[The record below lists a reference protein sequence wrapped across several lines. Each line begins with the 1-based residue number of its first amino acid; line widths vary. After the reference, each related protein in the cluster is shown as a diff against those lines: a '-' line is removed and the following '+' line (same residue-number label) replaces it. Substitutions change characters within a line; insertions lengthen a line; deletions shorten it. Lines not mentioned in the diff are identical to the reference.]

1 MQNKVYFTLQQLTC
15 GRKNENSTVNYP
27 LLAVVSCPGIRL
39 KCRLGFDISPT
50 DWMGDVGQVQPFF
63 VTDNGVN
70 ADEVNTVI
78 SQVRQTLSDYFNYC
92 ESIRTNPQK
101 AEIVKRIYRVTDRKP
116 RASKKAKEAKIK
128 PLEARS
134 FLDYVNEHQA
144 FKSFSYDRKKGY
156 KSAFKHFF
164 RFCETSGITAGF
176 DTVTTQV
183 LENFRKYL
191 TDGKHCD
198 PVSKNTVSYV
208 LTAVKSFWRYCVKMG
223 YTTNNPFLRF
233 EIEPE
238 VYGNPIYI
246 TKEERDTL
254 YYLHIP
260 DERLRKTR
268 DIFVFQCLIGCR
280 VGDLIR
286 LKKDNVVNGA
296 IEYIPRKTKDER
308 PVIAR
313 VPLCPKAQSIID
325 RYTTQEDEKLLPFIS
340 PQKYNDYIKE
350 LFKFANITRTVT
362 RLNPLTRQEERVSI
376 ADIASSHM
384 ARRTFIG
391 ILHRKV
397 KNEVIGSMSGHSAN
411 SKAFSRY
418 YHIEDDTKRDAVNIY
433 LD

>member
-1 MQNKVYFTLQQLTC
+1 MKNKINFTLEK
-15 GRKNENSTVNYP
+15 RKNCENLGVNTTDVP
-27 LLAVVSCPGIRL
+27 VLAVISYPGERIKYPIGYRVSA
-39 KCRLGFDISPT
+39 S
-50 DWMGDVGQVQPFF
+50 DWMEEGQVQPFF

-70 ADEVNTVI
+70 ADEVNALIAKIKREVNG
-78 SQVRQTLSDYFNYC
+78 YFAYC
-92 ESIRTNPQK
+92 EAIRSEPSK
-101 AEIVKRIYRVTDRKP
+101 AEILNKLRVLTGRKEKAIKRL
-116 RASKKAKEAKIK
+116 AKRQIK
-128 PLEARS
+128 PVETRS

-144 FKSFSYDRKKGY
+144 IKSFSYDRKKGY

-208 LTAVKSFWRYCVKMG
+208 LTAVKSFWHYCVKMG

-325 RYTTQEDEKLLPFIS
+325 RYTTVEDEKLLPFIS

-350 LFKFANITRTVT
+350 LFRFAHITRTVT

-376 ADIASSHM
+376 ADVASSHM

-418 YHIEDDTKRDAVNIY
+418 YHIEDDTKRDAVNTY

>member
-1 MQNKVYFTLQQLTC
+1 MKNKINFTLEK
-15 GRKNENSTVNYP
+15 RKNRENSGVNTTDVP
-27 LLAVVSCPGIRL
+27 VLAVISYPGQRIKYPIGYRVSA
-39 KCRLGFDISPT
+39 S
-50 DWMGDVGQVQPFF
+50 DWMEEGQVQPFF

-70 ADEVNTVI
+70 ADEVNALI
-78 SQVRQTLSDYFNYC
+78 AKIKCEINSYFAYC
-92 ESIRTNPQK
+92 DAVHFEPSK
-101 AEIVKRIYRVTDRKP
+101 AEILNKLRLLTGRKEKAIKRL
-116 RASKKAKEAKIK
+116 AKRQIK
-128 PLEARS
+128 PAETRS
-134 FLDYVNEHQA
+134 FLDYINEHQL
-144 FKSFSYDRKKGY
+144 FKNFSYDRKKGY
-156 KSAFKHFF
+156 RSAFKHLF
-164 RFCETSGITAGF
+164 RFCKTYGITANF
-176 DTVTTQV
+176 DTITTQV

-191 TDGKHCD
+191 TDGKHCK
-198 PVSKNTVSYV
+198 PVSKNTVSYI
-208 LTAVKSFWRYCVKMG
+208 LTAVKSFWRYCIKMG
-223 YTTNNPFLRF
+223 YTNNTPFLRF

-238 VYGNPIYI
+238 VYGQPIYI

-268 DIFVFQCLIGCR
+268 DIFVLQCLVGCR

-286 LKKDNVVNGA
+286 LKKENVVNGA

-325 RYTTQEDEKLLPFIS
+325 RYTTVEDEKLHPFIS

-350 LFKFANITRTVT
+350 LFRFAHITRTVT

-376 ADIASSHM
+376 ADVASSHM

-418 YHIEDDTKRDAVNIY
+418 YHIEDDTKREAVNTY

>member
-1 MQNKVYFTLQQLTC
+1 MKNKINFTLEK
-15 GRKNENSTVNYP
+15 RKNRENSGVNTTDVP
-27 LLAVVSCPGIRL
+27 VLAVISYPGQRIKYPIGYRVSA
-39 KCRLGFDISPT
+39 S
-50 DWMGDVGQVQPFF
+50 DWMEEGQVQPFF

-70 ADEVNTVI
+70 ADEVNALI
-78 SQVRQTLSDYFNYC
+78 AKIKCEINSYFAYC
-92 ESIRTNPQK
+92 DAVHSEPSK
-101 AEIVKRIYRVTDRKP
+101 AEILNKLRLLTGRKEKAIKRL
-116 RASKKAKEAKIK
+116 AKRQIK
-128 PLEARS
+128 PAETRS
-134 FLDYVNEHQA
+134 FLDYINEHQL
-144 FKSFSYDRKKGY
+144 FKNFSYDRKKGY
-156 KSAFKHFF
+156 RSAFKHLF
-164 RFCETSGITAGF
+164 RFCKAYGITANF
-176 DTVTTQV
+176 DTITTQV

-191 TDGKHCD
+191 TDGKHCK
-198 PVSKNTVSYV
+198 PVSKNTVSYI
-208 LTAVKSFWRYCVKMG
+208 LTAVKSFWRYCIKMG
-223 YTTNNPFLRF
+223 YTNNNPFLRF

-238 VYGNPIYI
+238 VYGQPIYI

-268 DIFVFQCLIGCR
+268 DIFVLQCLVGCR

-325 RYTTQEDEKLLPFIS
+325 RYTTMEDEKLLPFIS

-350 LFKFANITRTVT
+350 LFRFAHITRTVT

-376 ADIASSHM
+376 ADVASSHM

-418 YHIEDDTKRDAVNIY
+418 YHIEDDTKRDAVNTY

>member
-1 MQNKVYFTLQQLTC
+1 MKNKINFTLEK
-15 GRKNENSTVNYP
+15 RKNCENSGVNTADVP
-27 LLAVVSCPGIRL
+27 VLAVISYPGQRIKYPIGYRVSA
-39 KCRLGFDISPT
+39 S
-50 DWMGDVGQVQPFF
+50 DWMEEGQVQPFF

-70 ADEVNTVI
+70 ADEVNALIAKIKREVNG
-78 SQVRQTLSDYFNYC
+78 YFAYC
-92 ESIRTNPQK
+92 EAVHSEPSK
-101 AEIVKRIYRVTDRKP
+101 AEILNKLRVVTGRKEKAVKRL
-116 RASKKAKEAKIK
+116 AKRQIK
-128 PLEARS
+128 PVETHS

-164 RFCETSGITAGF
+164 RFCETFGITAGF
-176 DTVTTQV
+176 DIVTTQV

-296 IEYIPRKTKDER
+296 IKYIPRKTKDER
-308 PVIAR
+308 PAIAR

-418 YHIEDDTKRDAVNIY
+418 YHIEDDTKRDAVNTY

>member
-1 MQNKVYFTLQQLTC
+1 MKNKINFTLEKRNNC
-15 GRKNENSTVNYP
+15 ENLGVNTTDVP
-27 LLAVVSCPGIRL
+27 VLAVISYPGERIKYPIGYRVSA
-39 KCRLGFDISPT
+39 S
-50 DWMGDVGQVQPFF
+50 DWMEEGQVQPFF

-70 ADEVNTVI
+70 ADEVNALI
-78 SQVRQTLSDYFNYC
+78 AKIKCEINSYFAYC
-92 ESIRTNPQK
+92 DAVHSEPSK
-101 AEIVKRIYRVTDRKP
+101 AEILNKLRLLTGRKEKAIKRL
-116 RASKKAKEAKIK
+116 AKRQIK
-128 PLEARS
+128 PAETRS
-134 FLDYVNEHQA
+134 FLDYINEHQL
-144 FKSFSYDRKKGY
+144 FKNFSYDRKKGY
-156 KSAFKHFF
+156 RSAFKHLF
-164 RFCETSGITAGF
+164 RFCKTYGITANF
-176 DTVTTQV
+176 DTITTQV

-191 TDGKHCD
+191 TDGKHCK
-198 PVSKNTVSYV
+198 PVSKNTVSYI
-208 LTAVKSFWRYCVKMG
+208 LTAVKSFWRYCIKMG
-223 YTTNNPFLRF
+223 YTNNNPFLRF

-268 DIFVFQCLIGCR
+268 DIFVFQCLVGCR

-286 LKKDNVVNGA
+286 LKKENVVNGA

-325 RYTTQEDEKLLPFIS
+325 RYTTVEDEKLLPFIS

-350 LFKFANITRTVT
+350 LFRFAHITRTVT

-376 ADIASSHM
+376 ADVASSHM

-418 YHIEDDTKRDAVNIY
+418 YHIEDDTKRDAVNTY

>member
-1 MQNKVYFTLQQLTC
+1 MKNKINFTLEK
-15 GRKNENSTVNYP
+15 RKNRENSGVNTTDVP
-27 LLAVVSCPGIRL
+27 VLAVISYPGQRIKYPIGYRVSA
-39 KCRLGFDISPT
+39 S
-50 DWMGDVGQVQPFF
+50 DWMEEGQVQPFF

-70 ADEVNTVI
+70 ADEVNALI
-78 SQVRQTLSDYFNYC
+78 AKIKCEINSYFAYC
-92 ESIRTNPQK
+92 DAVHSEPSK
-101 AEIVKRIYRVTDRKP
+101 AEILNKLRLLTGRKEKAIKRL
-116 RASKKAKEAKIK
+116 AKRQIK
-128 PLEARS
+128 PAETRS
-134 FLDYVNEHQA
+134 FLDYINEHQL
-144 FKSFSYDRKKGY
+144 FKNFSYDRKKGY
-156 KSAFKHFF
+156 RSAFKHLF
-164 RFCETSGITAGF
+164 RFCKAYGITANF
-176 DTVTTQV
+176 DTITTQV

-191 TDGKHCD
+191 TDGKHCK
-198 PVSKNTVSYV
+198 PVSKNTVSYI
-208 LTAVKSFWRYCVKMG
+208 LTAVKSFWRYCIKMG
-223 YTTNNPFLRF
+223 YTNNNPFLRF

-325 RYTTQEDEKLLPFIS
+325 RYTTVEDEKLLPFIS

-350 LFKFANITRTVT
+350 LFRFAHITRTVT

-376 ADIASSHM
+376 ADVASSHM

-418 YHIEDDTKRDAVNIY
+418 YHIEDDTKRDAVNTY

>member
-1 MQNKVYFTLQQLTC
+1 MKNKINFTLEKRNNC
-15 GRKNENSTVNYP
+15 ENSGVNTTDVP
-27 LLAVVSCPGIRL
+27 VLAVISYPGERIKYPIGYRVSA
-39 KCRLGFDISPT
+39 S
-50 DWMGDVGQVQPFF
+50 DWMEEGQVQPFF

-70 ADEVNTVI
+70 ADEVNALIAKIKREVNG
-78 SQVRQTLSDYFNYC
+78 YFAYC
-92 ESIRTNPQK
+92 DAVHSEPSK
-101 AEIVKRIYRVTDRKP
+101 AEILNKLRVLTGREEKAIKRL
-116 RASKKAKEAKIK
+116 AKRQIK
-128 PLEARS
+128 PVEARS
-134 FLDYVNEHQA
+134 FADYINEHQA
-144 FKSFSYDRKKGY
+144 FKNFSYDRKKGY

-164 RFCETSGITAGF
+164 RFCETFGITAGF

-260 DERLRKTR
+260 DERLKKTR
-268 DIFVFQCLIGCR
+268 DIFVFQCLVGCR

-325 RYTTQEDEKLLPFIS
+325 RYTTMEDEKLLPFIS

-418 YHIEDDTKRDAVNIY
+418 YNIEDDTKRDAVNTY

>member
-1 MQNKVYFTLQQLTC
+1 MKNKINFTLEK
-15 GRKNENSTVNYP
+15 RKNRENSGVNTTDVP
-27 LLAVVSCPGIRL
+27 VLAVISYPGQRIKYPIGYRVSA
-39 KCRLGFDISPT
+39 S
-50 DWMGDVGQVQPFF
+50 DWMEEGQVQPFF

-70 ADEVNTVI
+70 ADEVNALI
-78 SQVRQTLSDYFNYC
+78 AKIKCEINSYFAYC
-92 ESIRTNPQK
+92 DAVHSEPSK
-101 AEIVKRIYRVTDRKP
+101 AEILNKLRLLTGRKEKAIKRL
-116 RASKKAKEAKIK
+116 AKRQIK
-128 PLEARS
+128 PAETRS
-134 FLDYVNEHQA
+134 FLDYINEHQL
-144 FKSFSYDRKKGY
+144 FKNFSYDRKKGY
-156 KSAFKHFF
+156 RSAFKHLF
-164 RFCETSGITAGF
+164 RFCKAYGITANF
-176 DTVTTQV
+176 DTITTQV

-191 TDGKHCD
+191 TDGKHCK
-198 PVSKNTVSYV
+198 PVSKNTVSYI
-208 LTAVKSFWRYCVKMG
+208 LTAVKSFWRYCIKMG
-223 YTTNNPFLRF
+223 YTNNNPFLRF

-238 VYGNPIYI
+238 VYGQPIYI

-268 DIFVFQCLIGCR
+268 DIFVFQCLVGCR

-286 LKKDNVVNGA
+286 LKKENVVNGA

-325 RYTTQEDEKLLPFIS
+325 RYTTVEDEKLLPFIS

-350 LFKFANITRTVT
+350 LFRFAHITRTVT

-376 ADIASSHM
+376 DDVASSHM

-418 YHIEDDTKRDAVNIY
+418 YHIEDDTKRDAVNTY

>member
-39 KCRLGFDISPT
+39 KCRLGFDISPS

-101 AEIVKRIYRVTDRKP
+101 AEIVKRIYRVTGRKP
-116 RASKKAKEAKIK
+116 RASKKAEKAKIK
-128 PLEARS
+128 SIEARS
-134 FLDYVNEHQA
+134 FTDYINEYIR
-144 FKSFSYDRKKGY
+144 FKNLSEGRKKHYRCTVG
-156 KSAFKHFF
+156 HFL
-164 RFCETSGITAGF
+164 RFCNEERVKDPLNDLNLTH
-176 DTVTTQV
+176 
-183 LENFRKYL
+183 LERFRACLL
-191 TDGKHCD
+191 TDK
-198 PVSKNTVSYV
+198 SKNTAHGILSRLKAFYGY
-208 LTAVKSFWRYCVKMG
+208 ANKMG

-260 DERLRKTR
+260 DERLKKTR

-325 RYTTQEDEKLLPFIS
+325 RYTIPEDEKLLPFIS

-350 LFKFANITRTVT
+350 LFRFANITRTVT

-418 YHIEDDTKRDAVNIY
+418 YHIEDDTKRDAVNTY

>member
-1 MQNKVYFTLQQLTC
+1 MQNKVYFTLQRLTC
-15 GRKNENSTVNYP
+15 GSKNGSSTVNYP
-27 LLAVVSCPGIRL
+27 LLVVVSSPGIRL
-39 KCRLGFDISPT
+39 KCRLGFDISPS
-50 DWMGDVGQVQPFF
+50 DWMEDVGQVQPFF

-70 ADEVNTVI
+70 ADEVNTTI
-78 SQVRQTLSDYFNYC
+78 LQVRQTVSDYFNYC

-101 AEIVKRIYRVTDRKP
+101 AEIVKRIYRVTGRKP
-116 RASKKAKEAKIK
+116 RTGNKVKEVKIK
-128 PLEARS
+128 PVETRS
-134 FLDYVNEHQA
+134 FADYINEYVR
-144 FKSFSYDRKKGY
+144 FKNLSEGRKKHY
-156 KSAFKHFF
+156 KCTVGHFL
-164 RFCETSGITAGF
+164 RFCNEERIKDPLNELNLSH
-176 DTVTTQV
+176 
-183 LENFRKYL
+183 LERFRACLL
-191 TDGKHCD
+191 TDK
-198 PVSKNTVSYV
+198 SKNTAHGILSRLKAFYGY
-208 LTAVKSFWRYCVKMG
+208 ANKMG
-223 YTTNNPFLRF
+223 HTTNNPFLRF

-286 LKKDNVVNGA
+286 LKKDNVVNSA

-313 VPLCPKAQSIID
+313 IPLCPKAQSIID
-325 RYTTQEDEKLLPFIS
+325 RYTTQEDGKLLPFIS

-350 LFKFANITRTVT
+350 LFKFADITRTVT

-418 YHIEDDTKRDAVNIY
+418 YNIEDDTKRDAVNTY

>member
-1 MQNKVYFTLQQLTC
+1 MKNKINFTLEK
-15 GRKNENSTVNYP
+15 RKNRENSGVNTTDVP
-27 LLAVVSCPGIRL
+27 VLAVISYPGQRIKYPIGYRVSA
-39 KCRLGFDISPT
+39 S
-50 DWMGDVGQVQPFF
+50 DWMEEGQVQPFF

-70 ADEVNTVI
+70 ADEVNALI
-78 SQVRQTLSDYFNYC
+78 AKIKCEINSYFAYC
-92 ESIRTNPQK
+92 DAVHSEPSK
-101 AEIVKRIYRVTDRKP
+101 AEILNKLRLLTGRKEKAIKRL
-116 RASKKAKEAKIK
+116 AKRQIK
-128 PLEARS
+128 PAETRS
-134 FLDYVNEHQA
+134 FLDYINEHQL
-144 FKSFSYDRKKGY
+144 FKNFSYDRKKGY
-156 KSAFKHFF
+156 RSAFKHLF
-164 RFCETSGITAGF
+164 RFCKAYGITANF
-176 DTVTTQV
+176 DTITTQV

-191 TDGKHCD
+191 TDGKHCK
-198 PVSKNTVSYV
+198 PVSKHTVSYI
-208 LTAVKSFWRYCVKMG
+208 LTAVKSFWRYCIKMG
-223 YTTNNPFLRF
+223 YTNNNPFLRF

-238 VYGNPIYI
+238 VYGQPIYI

-268 DIFVFQCLIGCR
+268 DIFVFQCLVGCR

-325 RYTTQEDEKLLPFIS
+325 RYTTVEDEKLLPFIS

-350 LFKFANITRTVT
+350 LFRFAHITRTVT

-376 ADIASSHM
+376 ADVASSHM

-418 YHIEDDTKRDAVNIY
+418 YHIEDDTKRDAVNTY

>member
-1 MQNKVYFTLQQLTC
+1 MKNKINFTLEK
-15 GRKNENSTVNYP
+15 RKNRENSGVNTTDVP
-27 LLAVVSCPGIRL
+27 VLAVISYPGQRIKYPIGYRVSA
-39 KCRLGFDISPT
+39 S
-50 DWMGDVGQVQPFF
+50 DWMEEGQVQPFF

-70 ADEVNTVI
+70 ADEVNALI
-78 SQVRQTLSDYFNYC
+78 AKIKCEINSYFAYC
-92 ESIRTNPQK
+92 DAVHSEPSK
-101 AEIVKRIYRVTDRKP
+101 AEILNKLRLLTGRKEKAIKRL
-116 RASKKAKEAKIK
+116 AKRQIK
-128 PLEARS
+128 PAETRS
-134 FLDYVNEHQA
+134 FLDYINEHQL
-144 FKSFSYDRKKGY
+144 FKNFSYDRKKGY
-156 KSAFKHFF
+156 RSAFKHLF
-164 RFCETSGITAGF
+164 RFCKAYGITANF
-176 DTVTTQV
+176 DTITTQV

-191 TDGKHCD
+191 TDGKHCK
-198 PVSKNTVSYV
+198 PVSKNTVSYI
-208 LTAVKSFWRYCVKMG
+208 LTAVKSFWRYCIKMG
-223 YTTNNPFLRF
+223 YTNNNPFLRF

-238 VYGNPIYI
+238 VYGQPIYI

-268 DIFVFQCLIGCR
+268 DIFVFQCLVGCR

-325 RYTTQEDEKLLPFIS
+325 RYTTVEDEKLLPFIS
-340 PQKYNDYIKE
+340 PQKYNDYIKG
-350 LFKFANITRTVT
+350 LFRFAHITRTVT

-376 ADIASSHM
+376 ADVASSHM

-418 YHIEDDTKRDAVNIY
+418 YHIEDDTKRDAVNTY

>member
-1 MQNKVYFTLQQLTC
+1 MKNKINFTLEK
-15 GRKNENSTVNYP
+15 RKNCENLGVNTTDVP
-27 LLAVVSCPGIRL
+27 VLAVISYPGERIKYPIGYRVSA
-39 KCRLGFDISPT
+39 S
-50 DWMGDVGQVQPFF
+50 DWMEEGQVQPFF

-70 ADEVNTVI
+70 ADEVNALIAKIKREVNG
-78 SQVRQTLSDYFNYC
+78 YFAYC
-92 ESIRTNPQK
+92 EAIRSEPSK
-101 AEIVKRIYRVTDRKP
+101 AEILNKLRVLTGRKEKAIKRL
-116 RASKKAKEAKIK
+116 AKRQIK
-128 PLEARS
+128 PVETRS

-208 LTAVKSFWRYCVKMG
+208 LTAVKSFWHYCVKMG

-233 EIEPE
+233 ETEPE

-418 YHIEDDTKRDAVNIY
+418 YNIEDDTKRDAVNTY

>member
-1 MQNKVYFTLQQLTC
+1 MKNKINFTLEK
-15 GRKNENSTVNYP
+15 RKNRENSGVNTTDVP
-27 LLAVVSCPGIRL
+27 VLAVISYPGQRIKYPIGYRVSA
-39 KCRLGFDISPT
+39 S
-50 DWMGDVGQVQPFF
+50 DWMEEGQVQPFF

-70 ADEVNTVI
+70 ADEVNALI
-78 SQVRQTLSDYFNYC
+78 AKIKCEINSYFAYC
-92 ESIRTNPQK
+92 DAVHSEPSK
-101 AEIVKRIYRVTDRKP
+101 AEILNKLRLLTGRKEKAIKRL
-116 RASKKAKEAKIK
+116 AKRQIK
-128 PLEARS
+128 PAETRS
-134 FLDYVNEHQA
+134 FLDYINEHQL
-144 FKSFSYDRKKGY
+144 FKNFSYDRKKGY
-156 KSAFKHFF
+156 RSAFKHLF
-164 RFCETSGITAGF
+164 RFCKAYGITANF
-176 DTVTTQV
+176 DTITTQV

-191 TDGKHCD
+191 TDGKHCK
-198 PVSKNTVSYV
+198 PVSKNTVSYI
-208 LTAVKSFWRYCVKMG
+208 LTAVKSFWRYCIKMG
-223 YTTNNPFLRF
+223 YTNNNPFLRF

-238 VYGNPIYI
+238 VYGQPIYI

-268 DIFVFQCLIGCR
+268 DIFVFQCLVGCR

-325 RYTTQEDEKLLPFIS
+325 RYTTVEDEKLLPFIS

-350 LFKFANITRTVT
+350 LFRFAHITRTVT

-376 ADIASSHM
+376 ADVASSHM
-384 ARRTFIG
+384 ARRIFIG

-418 YHIEDDTKRDAVNIY
+418 YHIEDDTKRDAVNTY

>member
-1 MQNKVYFTLQQLTC
+1 MKNKINFTLEK
-15 GRKNENSTVNYP
+15 RKNRENSAVNTTDVP
-27 LLAVVSCPGIRL
+27 VLAVISYPGQRIKYPIGYRVSA
-39 KCRLGFDISPT
+39 S
-50 DWMGDVGQVQPFF
+50 DWMEEGQVQPFF

-70 ADEVNTVI
+70 ADEVNALI
-78 SQVRQTLSDYFNYC
+78 AKIKCEINSYFAYC
-92 ESIRTNPQK
+92 DAVHSEPSK
-101 AEIVKRIYRVTDRKP
+101 AEILNKLRLLTGRKEKAIKRL
-116 RASKKAKEAKIK
+116 AKRQIK
-128 PLEARS
+128 PAETRS
-134 FLDYVNEHQA
+134 FLDYINEHQL
-144 FKSFSYDRKKGY
+144 FKNFSYDRKKGY
-156 KSAFKHFF
+156 RSAFKHLF
-164 RFCETSGITAGF
+164 RFCKAYGITANF
-176 DTVTTQV
+176 DTITTQV

-191 TDGKHCD
+191 TDGKHCK
-198 PVSKNTVSYV
+198 PVSKNTVSYI
-208 LTAVKSFWRYCVKMG
+208 LTAVKSFWRYCIKMG
-223 YTTNNPFLRF
+223 YTNNNPFLRF

-238 VYGNPIYI
+238 VYGQPIYI

-268 DIFVFQCLIGCR
+268 DIFVFQCLVGCR

-325 RYTTQEDEKLLPFIS
+325 RYTTVEDEKLLPFIS

-350 LFKFANITRTVT
+350 LFRFAHITRTVT

-376 ADIASSHM
+376 ADVASSHM

-418 YHIEDDTKRDAVNIY
+418 YHIEDDTKRDAVNTY

>member
-1 MQNKVYFTLQQLTC
+1 MKNKINFTLEK
-15 GRKNENSTVNYP
+15 RKNRENSGVNTTDVP
-27 LLAVVSCPGIRL
+27 VLAVISYPGQRIKYPIGYRVSA
-39 KCRLGFDISPT
+39 S
-50 DWMGDVGQVQPFF
+50 DWMEEGQVQPFF

-70 ADEVNTVI
+70 ADEVNALI
-78 SQVRQTLSDYFNYC
+78 AKIKCEINSYFAYC
-92 ESIRTNPQK
+92 DAVHSEPSK
-101 AEIVKRIYRVTDRKP
+101 AEILNKLRLLTGRKEKAIKRL
-116 RASKKAKEAKIK
+116 AKRQIK
-128 PLEARS
+128 PAETRS
-134 FLDYVNEHQA
+134 FLDYINEHQL
-144 FKSFSYDRKKGY
+144 FKNFSYDRKKGY
-156 KSAFKHFF
+156 RSAFKHLF
-164 RFCETSGITAGF
+164 RFCKAYGITANF
-176 DTVTTQV
+176 DTITTQV

-191 TDGKHCD
+191 TDGKHCK
-198 PVSKNTVSYV
+198 PVSKNTVSYI
-208 LTAVKSFWRYCVKMG
+208 LTAVKSFWRYCIKMG
-223 YTTNNPFLRF
+223 YTNNNPFLRF

-238 VYGNPIYI
+238 VYGQPIYI

-268 DIFVFQCLIGCR
+268 DIFVFQCLVGCR

-286 LKKDNVVNGA
+286 LKKENVVNGA

-325 RYTTQEDEKLLPFIS
+325 RYTTVEDEKLLPFIS

-350 LFKFANITRTVT
+350 LFRFAHITRTVT

-376 ADIASSHM
+376 ADVASSHM

-418 YHIEDDTKRDAVNIY
+418 YHIEDDTKRDAVNTY

>member
-1 MQNKVYFTLQQLTC
+1 MLFCDREKILPTLDNITPEILERFKDQMQTGKLGDPKSRNTLT
-15 GRKNENSTVNYP
+15 
-27 LLAVVSCPGIRL
+27 GI
-39 KCRLGFDISPT
+39 
-50 DWMGDVGQVQPFF
+50 
-63 VTDNGVN
+63 
-70 ADEVNTVI
+70 
-78 SQVRQTLSDYFNYC
+78 LS
-92 ESIRTNPQK
+92 
-101 AEIVKRIYRVTDRKP
+101 RI
-116 RASKKAKEAKIK
+116 
-128 PLEARS
+128 
-134 FLDYVNEHQA
+134 
-144 FKSFSYDRKKGY
+144 
-156 KSAFKHFF
+156 
-164 RFCETSGITAGF
+164 
-176 DTVTTQV
+176 
-183 LENFRKYL
+183 
-191 TDGKHCD
+191 
-198 PVSKNTVSYV
+198 
-208 LTAVKSFWRYCVKMG
+208 KSFWRYCVKMG

-254 YYLHIP
+254 YYLYIP

-268 DIFVFQCLIGCR
+268 DIFVFQCLVGCR

-418 YHIEDDTKRDAVNIY
+418 YHIEDDTKREAVNTY

>member
-1 MQNKVYFTLQQLTC
+1 MKNKINFTLEK
-15 GRKNENSTVNYP
+15 RKNCENLGVNTTDVP
-27 LLAVVSCPGIRL
+27 VLAVISYPGQRIKYPIGYRVSA
-39 KCRLGFDISPT
+39 S
-50 DWMGDVGQVQPFF
+50 DWMEEGQVQPFF

-70 ADEVNTVI
+70 ADEVNALI
-78 SQVRQTLSDYFNYC
+78 AKIKCEINSYFAYC
-92 ESIRTNPQK
+92 DAVHSEPSK
-101 AEIVKRIYRVTDRKP
+101 AEILNKLRLLTGRKEKAIKRL
-116 RASKKAKEAKIK
+116 AKRQIK
-128 PLEARS
+128 PAETRS
-134 FLDYVNEHQA
+134 FLDYINEHQL
-144 FKSFSYDRKKGY
+144 FKNFSYDRKKGY
-156 KSAFKHFF
+156 RSAFKHLF
-164 RFCETSGITAGF
+164 RFCKTYGITANF
-176 DTVTTQV
+176 DTITTQV

-191 TDGKHCD
+191 TDGKHCK
-198 PVSKNTVSYV
+198 PVSKNTVSYI
-208 LTAVKSFWRYCVKMG
+208 LTAVKSFWRYCIKMG
-223 YTTNNPFLRF
+223 YTNNNPFLRF

-325 RYTTQEDEKLLPFIS
+325 RYTTMEDEKLLPFIS

-350 LFKFANITRTVT
+350 LFRFAHITRTVT

-376 ADIASSHM
+376 ADVASSHM

-418 YHIEDDTKRDAVNIY
+418 YNIEDDTKRDAVNTY

>member
-1 MQNKVYFTLQQLTC
+1 MKNKINFTLEK
-15 GRKNENSTVNYP
+15 RRNRENSGINTTDVP
-27 LLAVVSCPGIRL
+27 VLAVISYPGQRIKYPIGYRVSA
-39 KCRLGFDISPT
+39 S
-50 DWMGDVGQVQPFF
+50 DWMEEGQVQPFF

-70 ADEVNTVI
+70 ADEVNALI
-78 SQVRQTLSDYFNYC
+78 AKIKCEINSYFAYC
-92 ESIRTNPQK
+92 DAVHSEPSK
-101 AEIVKRIYRVTDRKP
+101 AEILNKLRLLTGRKEKAIKRL
-116 RASKKAKEAKIK
+116 AKRQIK
-128 PLEARS
+128 PAETRS
-134 FLDYVNEHQA
+134 FLDYINEHQL
-144 FKSFSYDRKKGY
+144 FKNFSYDRKKGY
-156 KSAFKHFF
+156 RSAFKHLF
-164 RFCETSGITAGF
+164 RFCKTYGITANF
-176 DTVTTQV
+176 DTITTQV

-191 TDGKHCD
+191 TDGKHCK
-198 PVSKNTVSYV
+198 PVSKNTVSYI
-208 LTAVKSFWRYCVKMG
+208 LTAVKSFWRYCIKMG
-223 YTTNNPFLRF
+223 YTNNNPFLRF

-238 VYGNPIYI
+238 VYGQPIYI

-268 DIFVFQCLIGCR
+268 DIFVFQCLVGCR

-325 RYTTQEDEKLLPFIS
+325 RYTTVEDEKLLPFIS

-350 LFKFANITRTVT
+350 LFRFAHITRTVT

-376 ADIASSHM
+376 ADVASSHM

-418 YHIEDDTKRDAVNIY
+418 YHIEDDTKRDAVNTY

>member
-1 MQNKVYFTLQQLTC
+1 MKNKINFTLEK
-15 GRKNENSTVNYP
+15 RKNRENSGVNTTDVP
-27 LLAVVSCPGIRL
+27 VLAVISYPGQRIKYPIGYRVSA
-39 KCRLGFDISPT
+39 S
-50 DWMGDVGQVQPFF
+50 DWMEEGQVQPFF

-70 ADEVNTVI
+70 ADEVNALI
-78 SQVRQTLSDYFNYC
+78 AKIKCEINSYFAYC
-92 ESIRTNPQK
+92 DAVHSEPSK
-101 AEIVKRIYRVTDRKP
+101 AEILNKLRLLTGRKEKAIKRL
-116 RASKKAKEAKIK
+116 AKRQIK
-128 PLEARS
+128 PAETRS
-134 FLDYVNEHQA
+134 FLDYINEHQL
-144 FKSFSYDRKKGY
+144 FKNFSYDRKKGY
-156 KSAFKHFF
+156 RSAFKHLF
-164 RFCETSGITAGF
+164 RFCKAYGITANF
-176 DTVTTQV
+176 DTITTQV

-191 TDGKHCD
+191 TDGKHCK
-198 PVSKNTVSYV
+198 PVSKNTVSYI
-208 LTAVKSFWRYCVKMG
+208 LTAVKSFWRYCIKMG
-223 YTTNNPFLRF
+223 YTNNNPFLRF

-238 VYGNPIYI
+238 VYGQPIYI

-268 DIFVFQCLIGCR
+268 DIFVFQCLVGCR

-286 LKKDNVVNGA
+286 LKKENVVNGA

-418 YHIEDDTKRDAVNIY
+418 YHIEDDTKRDAVNTY

>member
-1 MQNKVYFTLQQLTC
+1 MKNKINFTLEK
-15 GRKNENSTVNYP
+15 RKNRENSGVNTTDVP
-27 LLAVVSCPGIRL
+27 VLAVISYPGQRIKYPIGYRVSA
-39 KCRLGFDISPT
+39 S
-50 DWMGDVGQVQPFF
+50 DWMEEGQVQPFF

-70 ADEVNTVI
+70 ADEVNALI
-78 SQVRQTLSDYFNYC
+78 AKIKCEINSYFAYC
-92 ESIRTNPQK
+92 DAVHSEPSK
-101 AEIVKRIYRVTDRKP
+101 AEILNKLRLLTGRKEKAIKRL
-116 RASKKAKEAKIK
+116 AKRQIK
-128 PLEARS
+128 PAETRS
-134 FLDYVNEHQA
+134 FLDYINEHQL
-144 FKSFSYDRKKGY
+144 FKNFSYDRKKGY
-156 KSAFKHFF
+156 RSAFKHLF
-164 RFCETSGITAGF
+164 RFCKTYGITANF
-176 DTVTTQV
+176 DTITTQV

-191 TDGKHCD
+191 TDGKHCK
-198 PVSKNTVSYV
+198 PVSKNTVSYI
-208 LTAVKSFWRYCVKMG
+208 LTAVKSFWRYCIKMG
-223 YTTNNPFLRF
+223 YTNNNPFLRF

-238 VYGNPIYI
+238 VYGQPIYI

-268 DIFVFQCLIGCR
+268 DIFVLQCLVGCR

-325 RYTTQEDEKLLPFIS
+325 RYTTVEDEKLLPFIS

-350 LFKFANITRTVT
+350 LFRFAHITRTVT

-376 ADIASSHM
+376 ADVASSHM

-418 YHIEDDTKRDAVNIY
+418 YHIEDDTKRDAVNTY

>member
-1 MQNKVYFTLQQLTC
+1 MKNKINFTLEK
-15 GRKNENSTVNYP
+15 RKNCENSGVNTADVP
-27 LLAVVSCPGIRL
+27 VLAVISYPGQRIKYPIGYRVSA
-39 KCRLGFDISPT
+39 S
-50 DWMGDVGQVQPFF
+50 DWMEEGQVQPFF

-70 ADEVNTVI
+70 ADEVNALIAKIKREVNG
-78 SQVRQTLSDYFNYC
+78 YFAYC
-92 ESIRTNPQK
+92 DAVHSEPSK
-101 AEIVKRIYRVTDRKP
+101 AEILNKLRVLTGRKEKAIKRL
-116 RASKKAKEAKIK
+116 AKRQIK
-128 PLEARS
+128 PVDYRCTVGH
-134 FLDYVNEHQA
+134 FL
-144 FKSFSYDRKKGY
+144 
-156 KSAFKHFF
+156 
-164 RFCETSGITAGF
+164 RFCNEEMVKDPLNDLNLTH
-176 DTVTTQV
+176 
-183 LENFRKYL
+183 LERFRACLL
-191 TDGKHCD
+191 TDK
-198 PVSKNTVSYV
+198 SKNTAHGILSRLKAFYGY
-208 LTAVKSFWRYCVKMG
+208 ANKMG

-260 DERLRKTR
+260 DERLKKTR

-325 RYTTQEDEKLLPFIS
+325 RYTIPEDEKLLPFIS

-391 ILHRKV
+391 ILHKKV

-418 YHIEDDTKRDAVNIY
+418 YHIEDDTKRDAVNTY

>member
-1 MQNKVYFTLQQLTC
+1 MKNKINFTLEK
-15 GRKNENSTVNYP
+15 RKNRENSGVNTTDVP
-27 LLAVVSCPGIRL
+27 VLAVISYPGQRIKYPIGYRVSA
-39 KCRLGFDISPT
+39 S
-50 DWMGDVGQVQPFF
+50 DWMEEGQVQPFF

-70 ADEVNTVI
+70 ADEVNALI
-78 SQVRQTLSDYFNYC
+78 AKIKCEINSYFAYC
-92 ESIRTNPQK
+92 DAVHSEPSK
-101 AEIVKRIYRVTDRKP
+101 AEILNKLRLLTGRKEKAIKRL
-116 RASKKAKEAKIK
+116 AKRQIK
-128 PLEARS
+128 PAETRS
-134 FLDYVNEHQA
+134 FLDYINEHQL
-144 FKSFSYDRKKGY
+144 FKNFSYDRKKGY
-156 KSAFKHFF
+156 RSAFKHLF
-164 RFCETSGITAGF
+164 RFCKTYGITANF
-176 DTVTTQV
+176 DTITTQV

-191 TDGKHCD
+191 TDGKHCK
-198 PVSKNTVSYV
+198 PVSKNTVSYI
-208 LTAVKSFWRYCVKMG
+208 LTAVKSFWRYCIKMG
-223 YTTNNPFLRF
+223 YTNNNPFLRF

-238 VYGNPIYI
+238 VYGQPIYI

-268 DIFVFQCLIGCR
+268 DIFVFQCLVGCR

-296 IEYIPRKTKDER
+296 IEYIPRKAKDER

-325 RYTTQEDEKLLPFIS
+325 RYTTVEDEKLLPFIS

-350 LFKFANITRTVT
+350 LFRFAHITRTVT

-376 ADIASSHM
+376 ADVASSHM

-418 YHIEDDTKRDAVNIY
+418 YHIEDDTKRDAVNTY

>member
-1 MQNKVYFTLQQLTC
+1 MKNKINFTLEK
-15 GRKNENSTVNYP
+15 RKNCENLGVNTADVP
-27 LLAVVSCPGIRL
+27 VLAVISYPGERIKYPIGYRVSA
-39 KCRLGFDISPT
+39 S
-50 DWMGDVGQVQPFF
+50 DWMEEGQVQSFF

-70 ADEVNTVI
+70 ADEVNALIAKIKREVNG
-78 SQVRQTLSDYFNYC
+78 YFAYC
-92 ESIRTNPQK
+92 DAVHSEPSK
-101 AEIVKRIYRVTDRKP
+101 AEILNKLRVLTGRKEKAIKRL
-116 RASKKAKEAKIK
+116 AKRQIK
-128 PLEARS
+128 PVETRS
-134 FLDYVNEHQA
+134 FIDYVNEHQA

-191 TDGKHCD
+191 TDGKHCE
-198 PVSKNTVSYV
+198 PVSKNTVSYI
-208 LTAVKSFWRYCVKMG
+208 LTVVKSFWRYCVKMG

-254 YYLHIP
+254 YYLHIK

-325 RYTTQEDEKLLPFIS
+325 RYTTPEDEKLLPFIS

-391 ILHRKV
+391 ILHKKV

-418 YHIEDDTKRDAVNIY
+418 YHIEDDTKRDAVNTY

>member
-1 MQNKVYFTLQQLTC
+1 M
-15 GRKNENSTVNYP
+15 
-27 LLAVVSCPGIRL
+27 
-39 KCRLGFDISPT
+39 
-50 DWMGDVGQVQPFF
+50 
-63 VTDNGVN
+63 
-70 ADEVNTVI
+70 
-78 SQVRQTLSDYFNYC
+78 
-92 ESIRTNPQK
+92 
-101 AEIVKRIYRVTDRKP
+101 
-116 RASKKAKEAKIK
+116 
-128 PLEARS
+128 
-134 FLDYVNEHQA
+134 
-144 FKSFSYDRKKGY
+144 
-156 KSAFKHFF
+156 
-164 RFCETSGITAGF
+164 
-176 DTVTTQV
+176 
-183 LENFRKYL
+183 
-191 TDGKHCD
+191 
-198 PVSKNTVSYV
+198 
-208 LTAVKSFWRYCVKMG
+208 TAVKSFWRYCVKMG

-260 DERLRKTR
+260 DEGLRKTR

-308 PVIAR
+308 PAIAR

-418 YHIEDDTKRDAVNIY
+418 YHIEDDTKRDAVNTY

>member
-1 MQNKVYFTLQQLTC
+1 MKNKINFTLEK
-15 GRKNENSTVNYP
+15 RKNRENSGVNTTDVP
-27 LLAVVSCPGIRL
+27 VLAVISYPGQRIKYPIGYRVSA
-39 KCRLGFDISPT
+39 S
-50 DWMGDVGQVQPFF
+50 DWMEEGQVQPFF

-70 ADEVNTVI
+70 ADEVNALI
-78 SQVRQTLSDYFNYC
+78 AKIKCEINSYFAYC
-92 ESIRTNPQK
+92 DAVHSEPSK
-101 AEIVKRIYRVTDRKP
+101 AEILNKLRLLTGRKEKAIKRL
-116 RASKKAKEAKIK
+116 AKRQIK
-128 PLEARS
+128 PAETRS
-134 FLDYVNEHQA
+134 FLDYINEHQL
-144 FKSFSYDRKKGY
+144 FKNFSYDRKKGY
-156 KSAFKHFF
+156 RSAFKHLF
-164 RFCETSGITAGF
+164 RFCKAYGITANF
-176 DTVTTQV
+176 DTITTQV

-191 TDGKHCD
+191 TDGKHCK
-198 PVSKNTVSYV
+198 PVSKNTVSYI
-208 LTAVKSFWRYCVKMG
+208 LTAVKSFWRYCIKMG
-223 YTTNNPFLRF
+223 YTNNNPFLRF

-238 VYGNPIYI
+238 VYGQPIYI

-254 YYLHIP
+254 YYLHRP
-260 DERLRKTR
+260 DERLKKTR

-376 ADIASSHM
+376 ADVASSHM

-418 YHIEDDTKRDAVNIY
+418 YHIEDDTKRDAVNTY

>member
-1 MQNKVYFTLQQLTC
+1 MKNKINFTLEK
-15 GRKNENSTVNYP
+15 RKNCENSGVNTADVP
-27 LLAVVSCPGIRL
+27 VLAVISYPGERIKYPIGYRVSA
-39 KCRLGFDISPT
+39 S
-50 DWMGDVGQVQPFF
+50 DWMEEGQVQPFF

-70 ADEVNTVI
+70 ADEVNALIAKIKREVNG
-78 SQVRQTLSDYFNYC
+78 YFAYC
-92 ESIRTNPQK
+92 ETIRSEPSK
-101 AEIVKRIYRVTDRKP
+101 AEILNKLRLLTGRKEKAIKRL
-116 RASKKAKEAKIK
+116 AKRQIK
-128 PLEARS
+128 PAETRS
-134 FLDYVNEHQA
+134 FLDYINEHQL
-144 FKSFSYDRKKGY
+144 FKNFSYDRKKGY
-156 KSAFKHFF
+156 RSAFKHLF
-164 RFCETSGITAGF
+164 RFCETFGITAGF

-198 PVSKNTVSYV
+198 SVSKNTVSYV

-325 RYTTQEDEKLLPFIS
+325 RYTTVEDEKLLPFIS

-350 LFKFANITRTVT
+350 LFRFAHITRTVT

-391 ILHRKV
+391 ILHKKV

-418 YHIEDDTKRDAVNIY
+418 YNIEDDTKRDAVNTY

>member
-1 MQNKVYFTLQQLTC
+1 MKNKINFTLEK
-15 GRKNENSTVNYP
+15 RKNRENSRVNTTDVP
-27 LLAVVSCPGIRL
+27 VLAVISYPGQRIKYPIGYRVSA
-39 KCRLGFDISPT
+39 S
-50 DWMGDVGQVQPFF
+50 DWMEEGQVQPFF

-70 ADEVNTVI
+70 ADEVNALI
-78 SQVRQTLSDYFNYC
+78 AKIKCEINSYFAYC
-92 ESIRTNPQK
+92 DAVHSEPSK
-101 AEIVKRIYRVTDRKP
+101 AEILNKLRLLTGRKEKAIKRL
-116 RASKKAKEAKIK
+116 AKRQIK
-128 PLEARS
+128 PAETRS
-134 FLDYVNEHQA
+134 FLDYINEHQL
-144 FKSFSYDRKKGY
+144 FKNFSYDRKKGY
-156 KSAFKHFF
+156 RSAFKHLF
-164 RFCETSGITAGF
+164 RFCKTYGITANF
-176 DTVTTQV
+176 DTITTQV

-191 TDGKHCD
+191 TDGKHCK
-198 PVSKNTVSYV
+198 PVSKNTVSYI
-208 LTAVKSFWRYCVKMG
+208 LTAVKSFWRYCIKMG
-223 YTTNNPFLRF
+223 YTNNNPFLRL

-238 VYGNPIYI
+238 VYGQPIYI

-268 DIFVFQCLIGCR
+268 DIFVFQCLVGCR

-325 RYTTQEDEKLLPFIS
+325 RYTTVEDEKLLPFIS

-350 LFKFANITRTVT
+350 LFRFAHITRTVT

-376 ADIASSHM
+376 ADVASSHM

-418 YHIEDDTKRDAVNIY
+418 YHIEDDTKRDAVNTY

>member
-1 MQNKVYFTLQQLTC
+1 MKNKINFTLEK
-15 GRKNENSTVNYP
+15 RKNRENSGVNTTDVP
-27 LLAVVSCPGIRL
+27 VLAVISYPGQRIKYPIGYRVSA
-39 KCRLGFDISPT
+39 S
-50 DWMGDVGQVQPFF
+50 DWMEEGQVQPFF

-70 ADEVNTVI
+70 ADEVNALI
-78 SQVRQTLSDYFNYC
+78 AKIKCEINSYFAYC
-92 ESIRTNPQK
+92 DAVHSEPSK
-101 AEIVKRIYRVTDRKP
+101 AEILNKLRLLTGRKEKAIKRL
-116 RASKKAKEAKIK
+116 AKRQIK
-128 PLEARS
+128 PAETRS
-134 FLDYVNEHQA
+134 FLDYINEHQL
-144 FKSFSYDRKKGY
+144 FKNFSYDRKKGY
-156 KSAFKHFF
+156 RSAFKHLF
-164 RFCETSGITAGF
+164 RFCKTYGITANF
-176 DTVTTQV
+176 DTITTQV
-183 LENFRKYL
+183 LEKFRKYL
-191 TDGKHCD
+191 TDGKHCK
-198 PVSKNTVSYV
+198 PVSKNTVSYI
-208 LTAVKSFWRYCVKMG
+208 LTAVKSFWRYCIKMG
-223 YTTNNPFLRF
+223 YTNNNPFLRF

-238 VYGNPIYI
+238 VYGQPIYI

-268 DIFVFQCLIGCR
+268 DIFVFQCLVGCR

-325 RYTTQEDEKLLPFIS
+325 RYTTMEDEKLLPFIS

-350 LFKFANITRTVT
+350 LFRFANITRTVT

-376 ADIASSHM
+376 ADVASSHM

-418 YHIEDDTKRDAVNIY
+418 YHIEDDTKRDAVNTY

>member
-1 MQNKVYFTLQQLTC
+1 MKNKINFTLEK
-15 GRKNENSTVNYP
+15 RKNRENSGVNTTDVP
-27 LLAVVSCPGIRL
+27 VLAVISYPGQRIKYPIGYRVSA
-39 KCRLGFDISPT
+39 S
-50 DWMGDVGQVQPFF
+50 DWMEEGQVQPFF

-70 ADEVNTVI
+70 ADEVNALI
-78 SQVRQTLSDYFNYC
+78 AKIKCEINSYFAYC
-92 ESIRTNPQK
+92 DAVHSEPSK
-101 AEIVKRIYRVTDRKP
+101 AEILNKLRLLTGRKEKAIKRL
-116 RASKKAKEAKIK
+116 AKRQIK
-128 PLEARS
+128 PAETRS
-134 FLDYVNEHQA
+134 FLDYINEHQL
-144 FKSFSYDRKKGY
+144 FKNFSYDRKKGY
-156 KSAFKHFF
+156 RSAFKHLF
-164 RFCETSGITAGF
+164 RFCKAYGITANF
-176 DTVTTQV
+176 DTITTQV

-191 TDGKHCD
+191 TDGKHCK
-198 PVSKNTVSYV
+198 PVSKNTVSYI
-208 LTAVKSFWRYCVKMG
+208 LTAVKSFWRYCIKMG
-223 YTTNNPFLRF
+223 YTNNNPFLRF

-238 VYGNPIYI
+238 VYGQPIYI

-260 DERLRKTR
+260 DERLKKTR

-376 ADIASSHM
+376 ADVASSHM

-418 YHIEDDTKRDAVNIY
+418 YHIEDDTKRDAVNTY

>member
-1 MQNKVYFTLQQLTC
+1 MKNKINFTLEK
-15 GRKNENSTVNYP
+15 RKNRENSGVNTTDVP
-27 LLAVVSCPGIRL
+27 VLAVISYPGQRIKYPIGYRVSA
-39 KCRLGFDISPT
+39 S
-50 DWMGDVGQVQPFF
+50 DWMEEGQVQPFF

-70 ADEVNTVI
+70 ADEVNALI
-78 SQVRQTLSDYFNYC
+78 AKIKCEINSYFAYC
-92 ESIRTNPQK
+92 DAVHSEPSK
-101 AEIVKRIYRVTDRKP
+101 AEILNKLRLLTGRKEKAIKRL
-116 RASKKAKEAKIK
+116 AKRQIK
-128 PLEARS
+128 PAETRS
-134 FLDYVNEHQA
+134 FLDYINEHQL
-144 FKSFSYDRKKGY
+144 FKNFSYDRKKGY
-156 KSAFKHFF
+156 RSAFKHLF
-164 RFCETSGITAGF
+164 RFCKAYGITANF
-176 DTVTTQV
+176 DTITTQV

-191 TDGKHCD
+191 TDGKHCK
-198 PVSKNTVSYV
+198 PVSKNTVSYI
-208 LTAVKSFWRYCVKMG
+208 LTAVKSFWRYCIKMG
-223 YTTNNPFLRF
+223 YTNNNPFLRF

-313 VPLCPKAQSIID
+313 VPLCPKAQSILD

-350 LFKFANITRTVT
+350 LFRFAHITRTVT

-376 ADIASSHM
+376 ADVASSHM

-418 YHIEDDTKRDAVNIY
+418 YHIEDDTKRDAVNTY

>member
-1 MQNKVYFTLQQLTC
+1 MKNKINFTLEK
-15 GRKNENSTVNYP
+15 RKNCENLGVNTTDVP
-27 LLAVVSCPGIRL
+27 VLAVISYPGERIKYPIGYRVSA
-39 KCRLGFDISPT
+39 S
-50 DWMGDVGQVQPFF
+50 DWMEEGQVQPFF

-70 ADEVNTVI
+70 ADEVNALI
-78 SQVRQTLSDYFNYC
+78 AKIKCEINSYFAYC
-92 ESIRTNPQK
+92 DAVHSEPSK
-101 AEIVKRIYRVTDRKP
+101 AEILNKLRLLTGRKEKAIKRL
-116 RASKKAKEAKIK
+116 AKRQIK
-128 PLEARS
+128 PAETRS
-134 FLDYVNEHQA
+134 FLDYINEHQL
-144 FKSFSYDRKKGY
+144 FKNFSYDRKKGY
-156 KSAFKHFF
+156 RSAFKHLF
-164 RFCETSGITAGF
+164 RFCKAYGITANF
-176 DTVTTQV
+176 DTITTQV

-191 TDGKHCD
+191 TDGKHCK
-198 PVSKNTVSYV
+198 PVSKNTVSYI
-208 LTAVKSFWRYCVKMG
+208 LTAVKSFWRYCIKMG
-223 YTTNNPFLRF
+223 YTNNNPFLRF

-238 VYGNPIYI
+238 VYGQPIYI

-260 DERLRKTR
+260 DEKLRKTR
-268 DIFVFQCLIGCR
+268 DIFVFQCLVGCR

-313 VPLCPKAQSIID
+313 VPLCPKAQNIID
-325 RYTTQEDEKLLPFIS
+325 RYTTMENEKLLPFIS

-350 LFKFANITRTVT
+350 LFRFAHITRTVT

-376 ADIASSHM
+376 ADVASSHM

-418 YHIEDDTKRDAVNIY
+418 YNIEDDTKRDAVNTY

>member
-1 MQNKVYFTLQQLTC
+1 MKNKINFTLEKRNNC
-15 GRKNENSTVNYP
+15 ENSGVNTTDVP
-27 LLAVVSCPGIRL
+27 VLAVISYPGERIKYPIGYRVSA
-39 KCRLGFDISPT
+39 S
-50 DWMGDVGQVQPFF
+50 DWMEEGQVQPFF
-63 VTDNGVN
+63 VTVNGVN
-70 ADEVNTVI
+70 ADEVNALIAKIKREVNG
-78 SQVRQTLSDYFNYC
+78 YFAYC
-92 ESIRTNPQK
+92 DAVHSEPSK
-101 AEIVKRIYRVTDRKP
+101 AEILNKLRVLTGRKEKAIKRL
-116 RASKKAKEAKIK
+116 AKRQIK
-128 PLEARS
+128 PVEARS
-134 FLDYVNEHQA
+134 FADYINEHQA
-144 FKSFSYDRKKGY
+144 FKNFSYDRKKGY

-164 RFCETSGITAGF
+164 RFCETFGITAGF

-191 TDGKHCD
+191 TDGKHCE

-268 DIFVFQCLIGCR
+268 DIFVFQCLVGCR

-325 RYTTQEDEKLLPFIS
+325 RYTTVEDEKLLPFIS

-350 LFKFANITRTVT
+350 LFRFAHITRTVT

-376 ADIASSHM
+376 ADVASSHM

-418 YHIEDDTKRDAVNIY
+418 YHIEDDTKRDAVNTY

>member
-1 MQNKVYFTLQQLTC
+1 MKNKINFTLEK
-15 GRKNENSTVNYP
+15 RKNCENSGVNTTDVPVIAVISYP
-27 LLAVVSCPGIRL
+27 GERIKYPIGYRVSA
-39 KCRLGFDISPT
+39 S
-50 DWMGDVGQVQPFF
+50 DWMEEGQVQSFF

-70 ADEVNTVI
+70 ADEVNALIAKIKREVNG
-78 SQVRQTLSDYFNYC
+78 YFAYC
-92 ESIRTNPQK
+92 DAVHSEPSK
-101 AEIVKRIYRVTDRKP
+101 AEILNKLRLLTGRKEKAIKRL
-116 RASKKAKEAKIK
+116 SKRQIK
-128 PLEARS
+128 PVETRS

-144 FKSFSYDRKKGY
+144 FKNFSYDRKKGY

-164 RFCETSGITAGF
+164 RFCETFGITAGF

-260 DERLRKTR
+260 DERLKKTR

-340 PQKYNDYIKE
+340 PQKYNDHIKE

-391 ILHRKV
+391 ILHKKV

-418 YHIEDDTKRDAVNIY
+418 YNIEDDTKRDAVNTY

>member
-1 MQNKVYFTLQQLTC
+1 MKNKINFTLEKRNNC
-15 GRKNENSTVNYP
+15 ENSGVNTTDVP
-27 LLAVVSCPGIRL
+27 VLAVISYPGERIKYPIGYRVSA
-39 KCRLGFDISPT
+39 S
-50 DWMGDVGQVQPFF
+50 DWMEEGQVQPFF

-70 ADEVNTVI
+70 ADEVNALIAKIKREVNG
-78 SQVRQTLSDYFNYC
+78 YFAYC
-92 ESIRTNPQK
+92 DAVHSEPSK
-101 AEIVKRIYRVTDRKP
+101 AEILNKLRVLTGRKEKAIKRL
-116 RASKKAKEAKIK
+116 AKQQIK
-128 PLEARS
+128 PAETRS
-134 FLDYVNEHQA
+134 FLDYINEHQL
-144 FKSFSYDRKKGY
+144 FKNFSYDRKKGY
-156 KSAFKHFF
+156 RSAFKHLF
-164 RFCETSGITAGF
+164 RFCKTYGITANF
-176 DTVTTQV
+176 DTITTQV

-191 TDGKHCD
+191 TDGKHCK
-198 PVSKNTVSYV
+198 PVSKNTVSYI
-208 LTAVKSFWRYCVKMG
+208 LTAVKSFWRYCIKMG
-223 YTTNNPFLRF
+223 YTNNNPFLRF

-238 VYGNPIYI
+238 VYGQPIYI

-313 VPLCPKAQSIID
+313 VPLCPKAQSILD

-350 LFKFANITRTVT
+350 LFRFANITRTVT

-418 YHIEDDTKRDAVNIY
+418 YNIEDDTKRDAVNTY

>member
-1 MQNKVYFTLQQLTC
+1 MKNKINFTLEK
-15 GRKNENSTVNYP
+15 RRNRENSGVNTTDVP
-27 LLAVVSCPGIRL
+27 VLAVISYPGQRIKYPIGYRVSA
-39 KCRLGFDISPT
+39 S
-50 DWMGDVGQVQPFF
+50 DWMEEGQVQPFF

-70 ADEVNTVI
+70 ADEVNALI
-78 SQVRQTLSDYFNYC
+78 AKIKCEINSYFAYC
-92 ESIRTNPQK
+92 DAVHSEPSK
-101 AEIVKRIYRVTDRKP
+101 AEILNKLRLLTGRKEKAIKRL
-116 RASKKAKEAKIK
+116 AKRQIK
-128 PLEARS
+128 PAETRS
-134 FLDYVNEHQA
+134 FLDYINEHQL
-144 FKSFSYDRKKGY
+144 FKNFSYDRKKGY
-156 KSAFKHFF
+156 RSAFKHLF
-164 RFCETSGITAGF
+164 RFCKAYGITANF
-176 DTVTTQV
+176 DTITTQV

-191 TDGKHCD
+191 TDGKHCK
-198 PVSKNTVSYV
+198 PVSKNTVSYI
-208 LTAVKSFWRYCVKMG
+208 LTAVKSFWRYCIKMG
-223 YTTNNPFLRF
+223 YTNNNPFLRF

-238 VYGNPIYI
+238 VYGQPIYI

-268 DIFVFQCLIGCR
+268 DIFVFQCLVGCR

-325 RYTTQEDEKLLPFIS
+325 RYTTVEDEKLLPFIS

-350 LFKFANITRTVT
+350 LFRFAHITRTVT

-376 ADIASSHM
+376 ADVASSHM

-418 YHIEDDTKRDAVNIY
+418 YHIEDDTKRDAVNTY